1 LIAKVEHDQALL
13 SNPKSERLLLHFGKQ
28 ENKALKNYFIAFYEN
43 FNFCNA
49 FFDEPSLMDN
59 KNFDRQDFLG
69 EFLKINDGHL
79 RCVICDS
86 GQYYERTSENI
97 YASIEHFF
105 PKSIYPHL
113 AIHPKNLIPICHSC
127 NSFFHGDVDLPADY
141 FINDVILPYQEK
153 SFGKHGY
160 VAVVKNNEI
169 MHKKHPLKIEL
180 KADLNAS
187 VQNMITEREINSF
200 ESYYKIQKRW
210 NEHFDEIEAQVYRRL
225 EQFLMFQVMLNGE
238 LTRAQYKF
246 ALKSL
251 IGITNKENMGKD
263 PNAYL
268 MIWILQKYLDDVEA
282 FESRIKEANND
293 VVLETVNIY
302 KSLKMGFKKFADRW
316 KEYEQAANELKN
328 RMTMP
333 EI

>member
-69 EFLKINDGHL
+69 EFLKIN
-79 RCVICDS
+79 
-86 GQYYERTSENI
+86 
-97 YASIEHFF
+97 
-105 PKSIYPHL
+105 
-113 AIHPKNLIPICHSC
+113 
-127 NSFFHGDVDLPADY
+127 FFHGDVDLPADY